1 MKLSRNILIIDDET
15 RWLRTIELLLSRRIP
30 EANAYTCGN
39 SRQALELIYQLD
51 IALVLLDLN
60 MPILDGRE
68 LLRDIREKA
77 PYVRVIIVT
86 GLNETEVAVECMKQG
101 AYDFITKT
109 SSTEQ
114 LLLCIRRAM
123 EVIGLEQNY
132 HRIKDGFFNRRSLSV
147 FSNILTTD
155 IKMHDRFCYAATL
168 HDSHEPIFIEG
179 EIGTGKRL
187 FAQALQQLI
196 CPEELI
202 LEISLAD
209 LTPVMLEAKLFGDV
223 NTQGLLQT
231 ASHGM
236 ILLTQLELATPEI
249 QRILARLCKLKSYLP
264 LGSLRESS
272 LNCRLLF
279 SSHYSLERLEQQAFS
294 LGLIY
299 ALRPQCIRLPP
310 LRERKNDI
318 GLLLQ
323 HFNEMACLE
332 LGYDYLA
339 LPHNLAPKLE
349 GYSFPGN
356 VTELKSLVYTAAN
369 ISSGAELS
377 LAPFFHVIEH
387 KNHLEM
393 ERIMFPSTLP
403 TINETVQQLIHESL
417 VRAKNNQSAAA
428 KLLGITQSALS
439 RRLSKIE

>member
-30 EANAYTCGN
+30 EANSYTCEN

-68 LLRDIREKA
+68 LLRDIREQA

-123 EVIGLEQNY
+123 EVIGLERNY
-132 HRIKDGFFNRRSLSV
+132 HRIKDGFFNRHSLSV

-155 IKMHDRFCYAATL
+155 IKMHDCFCYAATL
-168 HDSHEPIFIEG
+168 HDSNEPIFIEG

-196 CPEELI
+196 CPEELLI
-202 LEISLAD
+202 EISLAD

-264 LGSLRESS
+264 LGSLRENS
-272 LNCRLLF
+272 LNCRLVF
-279 SSHYSLERLEQQAFS
+279 SSHSSLEILEQQAFS
-294 LGLIY
+294 LSLIY

-332 LGYDYLA
+332 LGFDYLA
-339 LPHNLAPKLE
+339 LPHNLAQKLE

-356 VTELKSLVYTAAN
+356 VSELRSLVYTAAN
-369 ISSGAELS
+369 ISSGSELS

-387 KNHLEM
+387 KHHLEV
-393 ERIMFPSTLP
+393 ERIMFPNTLP

-417 VRAKNNQSAAA
+417 VRAQNNQSAAA